1 MKLNNEK
8 LFDIKFLIENFD
20 IPVFEK
26 NIELYK
32 KNNVKPQLVCILTS
46 DDPGSISYAK
56 GIKNI
61 CRKYEINFILDKS
74 SNENE
79 LEKKIIYYN
88 NDEKTHGI
96 IIMYPTLYARKDTYF
111 MNLVSPE
118 KDVEGLN
125 YQYMGYLVQHE
136 FYSDK
141 ENLRKLI
148 IPPTAKGILY
158 VLKRNYMVY
167 EGYYNKNGKYPDGL
181 KYNPFK
187 LEGKKVVVINDSL
200 AVGRSL
206 ALMMLNEN
214 ASVRV
219 CQKYTDFDDIL
230 KFVSISDII
239 ISAVPSKQ
247 FRIPTKYIP
256 KNSIVFDIAFEGN
269 FEYPEIFDKIYK
281 ISPKWNLVEKGN
293 RINDMTLHR
302 LISNLFYLIN
312 RNLPNTDLIELKEFE
327 DNILFREEWNKNE
340 K

>member
-1 MKLNNEK
+1 MLELNREK

-20 IPVFEK
+20 KSLFEK

-32 KNNVKPQLVCILTS
+32 KNKIKPQLVCILSS

-61 CRKYEINFILDKS
+61 CKKYEINFMLEKA
-74 SNENE
+74 SNATE
-79 LEKKIIYYN
+79 LENKIIQYN
-88 NDEKTHGI
+88 NDENTHGI
-96 IIMYPTLYARKDTYF
+96 IVMYPTPYDIKDTYF
-111 MNLVSPE
+111 MNLVSSE

-125 YQYMGYLVQHE
+125 YKYMGYLVQHE

-158 VLKRNYMVY
+158 VLKRNYLVY
-167 EGYYNKNGKYPDGL
+167 ENYYIENGKYPDNL
-181 KYNPFK
+181 KENPFK
-187 LEGKKVVVINDSL
+187 LEGKKIVVINDSL

-219 CQKYTDFDDIL
+219 CQKYTDYDDIL

-239 ISAVPSKQ
+239 ISAVPSETFK
-247 FRIPTKYIP
+247 IPTKYIP
-256 KNSIVFDIAFEGN
+256 ENSIVFDIAFEGN
-269 FEYPEIFDKIYK
+269 FEYPDVFDRVYK

-302 LISNLFYLIN
+302 LISNLFYLVN
-312 RNLPNTDLIELKEFE
+312 RKLSDDDLRELKEFE
-327 DNILFREEWNKNE
+327 KNVQRMGS
-340 K
+340 

>member
-1 MKLNNEK
+1 MEFNKEK

-20 IPVFEK
+20 KPIFERNVK
-26 NIELYK
+26 LYR
-32 KNNVKPQLVCILTS
+32 KNNIQLQLTCILTS

-61 CRKYEINFILDKS
+61 CRRYNVDFILEKCES
-74 SNENE
+74 KKE
-79 LEKKIIYYN
+79 LEEKIDFYN
-88 NDEKTHGI
+88 NDKDTDGI
-96 IIMYPTLYARKDTYF
+96 IVMYPTPFEVKDTYF
-111 MNLVSPE
+111 MNLISVE

-125 YQYMGYLVQHE
+125 HEYMGYLVQHE

-158 VLKRNYMVY
+158 VLKRNYIVY
-167 EGYYNKNGKYPDGL
+167 ENYYKSHGKYPDNL
-181 KYNPFK
+181 KENPFN

-219 CQKYTDFDDIL
+219 CQKYTDYDDIL

-239 ISAVPSKQ
+239 ISAVPSEK
-247 FRIPTKYIP
+247 FKIPTKYIP
-256 KNSIVFDIAFEGN
+256 EDSIVFDIAFEGN
-269 FEYPEIFDKIYK
+269 FEYPDIFNKVYK

-312 RNLPNTDLIELKEFE
+312 RKLPSEDLVELKEFE
-327 DNILFREEWNKNE
+327 RNIQKVGI
-340 K
+340 

>member
-1 MKLNNEK
+1 MELNKEK

-20 IPVFEK
+20 KPIFEK

-32 KNNVKPQLVCILTS
+32 KNNIKPQLVCILTS

-61 CRKYEINFILDKS
+61 CKKYNVNSILEKCESKD
-74 SNENE
+74 E
-79 LEKKIIYYN
+79 LEEKINYYN
-88 NDEKTHGI
+88 NDNGTNGI
-96 IIMYPTLYARKDTYF
+96 IIMYPTPYNIKDTYF
-111 MNLVSPE
+111 MNLISTE

-125 YQYMGYLVQHE
+125 HEYMGYLVQHE

-141 ENLRKLI
+141 ESLRKLI

-158 VLKRNYMVY
+158 VLKRNYLVY
-167 EGYYNKNGKYPDGL
+167 ENYYKSYGKYPDDL
-181 KYNPFK
+181 KENPFK

-219 CQKYTDFDDIL
+219 CQKYTDYDDIL

-239 ISAVPSKQ
+239 ISAVPSEK
-247 FRIPTKYIP
+247 FRIPTKYIS

-269 FEYPEIFDKIYK
+269 FEYPDVFDKVYK
-281 ISPKWNLVEKGN
+281 ISPKWNLVKKGN

-302 LISNLFYLIN
+302 LISNLFYLVN
-312 RNLPNTDLIELKEFE
+312 RKLPNDDLIELKK
-327 DNILFREEWNKNE
+327 LE
-340 K
+340 KRVQEVGV